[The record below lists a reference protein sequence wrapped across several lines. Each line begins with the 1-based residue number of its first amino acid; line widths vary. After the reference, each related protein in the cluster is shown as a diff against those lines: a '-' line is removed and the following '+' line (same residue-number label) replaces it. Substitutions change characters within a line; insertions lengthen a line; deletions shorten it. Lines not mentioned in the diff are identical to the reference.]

1 MKAGSLDRTI
11 TLLQPGAVTDDGYT
25 EKAAA
30 HSSAGTR
37 KAQLMPASPQ
47 EGFELHGRVG
57 KSHASFLVRSDSLTR
72 TIDATWKVQYNGAR
86 YDVVGI
92 TERGRLD
99 GLVIEA
105 VADDRN
111 L

>member
-1 MKAGSLDRTI
+1 MKAGQLDRTI

-25 EKAAA
+25 EKAGA
-30 HSSAGTR
+30 HTSAGTR
-37 KAQLMPASPQ
+37 KARLMPASPQ
-47 EGFELHGRVG
+47 EGFELQGLVG
-57 KSHASFLVRSDSLTR
+57 KSLASFMVRSDSLTR
-72 TIDATWKVQYNGAR
+72 TVDATWKLQYGSVR
-86 YDVVGI
+86 YDVIGV
-92 TERGRLD
+92 TESGRLD

>member
-1 MKAGSLDRTI
+1 MKAGKLDCTI

-25 EKAAA
+25 EKAGA

-37 KAQLMPASPQ
+37 RAQLMPASPQ
-47 EGFELHGRVG
+47 EGFELQGRVG
-57 KSHASFLVRSDSLTR
+57 KSYASFLVRFDSLTR
-72 TIDATWKVQYNGAR
+72 TVDATWKLEYNNAR
-86 YDVVGI
+86 YDVVGV
-92 TERGRLD
+92 TERGRMD

-105 VADDRN
+105 VADDRD